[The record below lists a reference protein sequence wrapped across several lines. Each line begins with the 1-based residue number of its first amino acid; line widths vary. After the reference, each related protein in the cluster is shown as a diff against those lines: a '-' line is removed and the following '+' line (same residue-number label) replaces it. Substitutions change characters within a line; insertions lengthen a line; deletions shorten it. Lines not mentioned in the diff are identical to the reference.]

1 MDALYKRLVNFRERE
16 GAMPQWSIAKV
27 KQVVNTDVVRSR
39 VATVSEGASVYQM
52 KSIVIIIKET
62 RVVIMIK
69 VKFILIK
76 G

>member
-1 MDALYKRLVNFRERE
+1 
-16 GAMPQWSIAKV
+16 MPQWSIAKV

-39 VATVSEGASVYQM
+39 VAAVSEGASVYEM

>member
-1 MDALYKRLVNFRERE
+1 MDALYKRLVNLRERE